1 LIEFKI
7 ENIKNV
13 VSEFAYV

>member
-13 VSEFAYV
+13 VWEFAYV